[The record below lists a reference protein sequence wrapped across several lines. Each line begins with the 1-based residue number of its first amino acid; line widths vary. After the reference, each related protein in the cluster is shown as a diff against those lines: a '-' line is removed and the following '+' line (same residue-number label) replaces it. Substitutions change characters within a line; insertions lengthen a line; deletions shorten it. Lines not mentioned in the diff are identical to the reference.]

1 MALTILIGKGFMVS
15 VREADEDDVLE
26 PISTVC
32 HLKLFQYFVDEMI
45 IDIQLLSSQLFCHP
59 RPDYA

>member
-15 VREADEDDVLE
+15 VPEADEDDVLG
-26 PISTVC
+26 PISTVW
-32 HLKLFQYFVDEMI
+32 HLELFQYFVDEMI
-45 IDIQLLSSQLFCHP
+45 IDIQLFCHP